1 MRAASRCR
9 AVGQVLDAVATSSS
23 RPGEQTL
30 APATITFLTIPTTA
44 TRRAGDRW
52 SYQSYQSSP
61 DSGSRMVSVAGD
73 LAISPVRLIGFR
85 GSLEQIATSIA
96 LAVAVQRRS
105 ARATWIGWNSSSTD
119 FCPRWI
125 SLCIIGV
132 GTLIER
138 PDVDG
143 NENRPGLVILTRI
156 FLVELPGIE
165 PGAPDNDR
173 VDLCDRAV
181 AHQGHQ
187 RAGFTGGRDCHGLQ
201 ADRRRTGSLAGGQ
214 RPAPGRPGSR
224 RSGLPQGQT
233 ARTPDRHQPTATSL
247 TPGPGSGNGG
257 RLKRLVCTE
266 TDRQSRTRR
275 DRQVSGGKQRRLHP
289 SPGGVHGGA
298 GDVGGV
304 RG

>member
-1 MRAASRCR
+1 LPINIPAWFFLGGWFLYQFFERNYALVQPSKTGGSGVASFAHVGGFIFGVVLTRV
-9 AVGQVLDAVATSSS
+9 AVGDGRITVQEVCGPTLRGT
-23 RPGEQTL
+23 PTPGGEQTL

-52 SYQSYQSSP
+52 SYQSSP

-85 GSLEQIATSIA
+85 GPLEQIATSIA

-143 NENRPGLVILTRI
+143 NENRPGLVILTCI

-165 PGAPDNDR
+165 PGSYGIPSRLLRAQFAMPLLGSPDHANK
-173 VDLCDRAV
+173 
-181 AHQGHQ
+181 
-187 RAGFTGGRDCHGLQ
+187 
-201 ADRRRTGSLAGGQ
+201 
-214 RPAPGRPGSR
+214 
-224 RSGLPQGQT
+224 SG
-233 ARTPDRHQPTATSL
+233 
-247 TPGPGSGNGG
+247 
-257 RLKRLVCTE
+257 
-266 TDRQSRTRR
+266 
-275 DRQVSGGKQRRLHP
+275 
-289 SPGGVHGGA
+289 
-298 GDVGGV
+298 
-304 RG
+304 